1 MAANVSYSYI
11 NEQLISPR
19 EACSLLG
26 VGLTTLY
33 KFFKEGK
40 LTPIRFGRRCTR
52 VRLAEIIALIE
63 ILSGKRGAA

>member
-1 MAANVSYSYI
+1 MATCASHI
-11 NEQLISPR
+11 NLQLISPR

-40 LTPIRFGRRCTR
+40 LTPIKFGRRCTR
-52 VRLAEIIALIE
+52 VRLSEVLALIE
-63 ILSGKRGAA
+63 TFSDMRGAT

>member
-1 MAANVSYSYI
+1 MAANASHI

-19 EACSLLG
+19 DACALLG
-26 VGLTTLY
+26 IGLTTLY